1 MPWSGYPE
9 TKVAQLTYTE
19 WVFSLRARRE
29 VQIGYSIRVA
39 DAWELFG
46 NGRSVWFTGAVASF
60 RGAIQIVAQW
70 AERESLGARD
80 RVWQWVHWKNP
91 TAEDVVVKPFL
102 LLAPPIDDRGLMQSS
117 ATTARRS
124 VWTVV
129 DVTGGITAV
138 GTVLPGPGDDPGNGS
153 GGGGGAGGRDGVQLT
168 VVPRSVNGERIR
180 KLELRGDLRYVPV
193 GELAGRLDAALRSR
207 GAPGRAASG
216 RAARSAA
223 IGAAGV
229 PGGRDGRGPRRS

>member
-1 MPWSGYPE
+1 
-9 TKVAQLTYTE
+9 
-19 WVFSLRARRE
+19 
-29 VQIGYSIRVA
+29 
-39 DAWELFG
+39 
-46 NGRSVWFTGAVASF
+46 
-60 RGAIQIVAQW
+60 
-70 AERESLGARD
+70 
-80 RVWQWVHWKNP
+80 VHWKNP

-102 LLAPPIDDRGLMQSS
+102 LLAPPIDDRALMQST

-129 DVTGGITAV
+129 DATDRITAV
-138 GTVLPGPGDDPGNGS
+138 GTMVPGSGDDPGNGS

-207 GAPGRAASG
+207 GAPGP
-216 RAARSAA
+216 AARSAT
-223 IGAAGV
+223 IRRR
-229 PGGRDGRGPRRS
+229 GRSRRP